1 MKLLFKLLGPV
12 ILSTLLF
19 ACAPS
24 IKNNIT
30 RFHNLPTPHGE
41 TISVVAM
48 DPALQQSIEFATYAN
63 MVGQKLGTFGYNPPQ
78 NNASLYVAEIGYD
91 IRPLDETFI
100 ENRSPISIGVGVGS
114 GHRRGTSM
122 GMGLSTGF
130 GSSNRQGA
138 YLSHL
143 SLNIIRLSDGVR
155 LYEGVV
161 ENRGQNQNIS
171 AVIPFMIDALF
182 QDFPGQSGT
191 SNTIKTT
198 IN

>member
-1 MKLLFKLLGPV
+1 
-12 ILSTLLF
+12 
-19 ACAPS
+19 
-24 IKNNIT
+24 
-30 RFHNLPTPHGE
+30 
-41 TISVVAM
+41 
-48 DPALQQSIEFATYAN
+48 
-63 MVGQKLGTFGYNPPQ
+63 
-78 NNASLYVAEIGYD
+78 
-91 IRPLDETFI
+91 
-100 ENRSPISIGVGVGS
+100 
-114 GHRRGTSM
+114 M